1 MGRLVLLY
9 VETRMNHFSILVVAG
24 LVILGAC
31 RHPLLSSDS
40 GPVSVDGGAVTD
52 DGGMPSDGGAD
63 GGSADTDGGSTS
75 GDSGGVDSGDDSGT
89 PSEVD
94 WGDCTFEQISAGSNT
109 TCVLTRS
116 KQIACWGYEGWED
129 YYGYPPSGEFQSM
142 TSSTDSSASMCGL
155 RPDGRVECWFDYY
168 PDSVFVTSVP
178 EGTFVQVDDSG
189 RTACV
194 LDAAGVATCWG
205 DVYDSYGVYE
215 PQDDKFSRVAASSD
229 ANCGVTTDGSVH
241 CWGLHGDPHDYW
253 IWSEITDH
261 EPTGNNFVDIYLY
274 DDMACALDADGNA
287 SCWGLGWYLDPF
299 VTPLSY
305 TSTVFIGELNGPF
318 TQLSFGGRSP
328 GGCGVT
334 IEGDIECLVYHTD
347 ASILV
352 PPTFLPGPYKQV
364 AYGYDHACALDADG
378 RASCWRVNDFGSDD
392 APELIVPCEKEK
404 EKEK

>member
-1 MGRLVLLY
+1 MTHLRIIGPGLL
-9 VETRMNHFSILVVAG
+9 L
-24 LVILGAC
+24 LCAC
-31 RHPLLSSDS
+31 RHPLLPSDS

-52 DGGMPSDGGAD
+52 DGGMLSDGGAD

-75 GDSGGVDSGDDSGT
+75 GDSGGVDSGDDSET
-89 PSEVD
+89 PSEID
-94 WGDCTFEQISAGSNT
+94 WGDCAFEQISAGSGT

-116 KQIACWGYEGWED
+116 KQIACWGYEGWEE
-129 YYGYPPSGEFQSM
+129 YYGYPAGGEFESM
-142 TSSTDSSASMCGL
+142 SSTNSGAGMCGL
-155 RPDGRVECWFDYY
+155 RSDGRVECWWDYVS
-168 PDSVFVTSVP
+168 DTDFITEVP
-178 EGTFVQVDDSG
+178 EGTFLQVVSG
-189 RTACV
+189 GVTACV

-205 DVYDSYGVYE
+205 NVYEHFGAYE
-215 PQDDKFSRVAASSD
+215 PQDIAFSDVASGDD
-229 ANCGVTTDGSVH
+229 ANCGITMDGSIH
-241 CWGLHGDPHDYW
+241 CWGRDADIYDSWL
-253 IWSEITDH
+253 IWSEIH
-261 EPTGNNFVDIYLY
+261 GNEPMGDDFVDIGLRG
-274 DDMACALDADGNA
+274 DMACALDVDGNA

-305 TSTVFIGELNGPF
+305 TSTVFIGDLKGPF

-334 IEGDIECLVYHTD
+334 IEGDIECLVYHSS

-392 APELIVPCEKEK
+392 APELIVPCEKDK
-404 EKEK
+404 DKDK